1 LRRVAKMRLVQFFV
15 PELGKRVGVVEGEAV
30 VDITE
35 VVPTTLALLERAVAE
50 GKSFEAKAKEALDE
64 ARERSAQTVDFNSLQ
79 NPPSPDK
86 PHLLLPI
93 DAAEIWGAGVTY
105 KRSAEERDLDSQTD
119 IYTRVYFSDRPELF
133 FKATLHRCALP
144 FGEIGVRSDS
154 EFTAVEAEVAVVVG
168 TDNRPVAFTL
178 CNDVSAW
185 DIERAN
191 PLYLPQ
197 SKIYA
202 GCCSFGPMLVTA
214 EQIADPYSIVVRCRV
229 IRDGKVVFE
238 GEASTAQLSRRYEDL
253 IAFLRRDNPIPI
265 GTLLTT
271 GTGIMPPPEAA
282 LREGDIVEIES
293 PQLGKLVNR
302 VRKLSG
308 V

>member
-1 LRRVAKMRLVQFFV
+1 MKLIQFFV
-15 PELGKRVGVVEGEAV
+15 PELGKRVGVVDGEKV

-35 VVPTTLALLERAVAE
+35 FAPTTLALLERAI
-50 GKSFEAKAKEALDE
+50 AKRRSLEEE
-64 ARERSAQTVDFNSLQ
+64 AREALEEAKSRTPQTFDFLSLQ
-79 NPPSPDK
+79 NPPAPDN

-105 KRSAEERDLDSQTD
+105 KRSAEERDADSQTD

-144 FGEIGVRSDS
+144 FGEIAVRSDS
-154 EFTAVEAEVAVVVG
+154 DFTAVEAEVAVVVG
-168 TDNRPVAFTL
+168 LDNQPVAFTL

-185 DIERAN
+185 DIERLN

-202 GCCSFGPMLVTA
+202 GCCAFGPMLVTP
-214 EQIADPYSIVVRCRV
+214 EQVGDPYAIVVKCRV
-229 IRDGKVVFE
+229 IRNGEVIFE
-238 GEASTAQLSRRYEDL
+238 GEASTSQLSRRYDEL
-253 IAFLRRDNPIPI
+253 ISFLRRDNPVPI
-265 GTLLTT
+265 GTVLTT

-282 LREGDIVEIES
+282 LREGDIVEVES
-293 PQLGKLVNR
+293 PQLGRLVNK
-302 VRKLSG
+302 VRKLKG
-308 V
+308 C

>member
-1 LRRVAKMRLVQFFV
+1 MRLVQFFV

-35 VVPTTLALLERAVAE
+35 VAPTTLALLERAIAE

-64 ARERSAQTVDFNSLQ
+64 ARGRGAQTVDFNSLQ

-144 FGEIGVRSDS
+144 FGEIGIRSDS
-154 EFTAVEAEVAVVVG
+154 EFTAVEAEVAVVIG
-168 TDNRPVAFTL
+168 SDNRPVAFTL

-238 GEASTAQLSRRYEDL
+238 GEASTAQLSRQYEDL

-265 GTLLTT
+265 STLLTT

>member
-1 LRRVAKMRLVQFFV
+1 MRLVQFFV

-35 VVPTTLALLERAVAE
+35 VAPTTLALLERAIAE

-64 ARERSAQTVDFNSLQ
+64 ARGRSAQTVDFNSLQ

-144 FGEIGVRSDS
+144 FGEIGIRSDS
-154 EFTAVEAEVAVVVG
+154 EFTAVEAEVAVVIG
-168 TDNRPVAFTL
+168 SDNRPVAFTL

>member
-1 LRRVAKMRLVQFFV
+1 MRLIQFFV
-15 PELGKRVGVVEGEAV
+15 PELGKRVGVVEGETV

-35 VVPTTLALLERAVAE
+35 VAPTTLALLERAVAE
-50 GKSFEAKAKEALDE
+50 GKSFEAKAKEALEE
-64 ARERSAQTVDFNSLQ
+64 AKERGAQTVGFNSLQ

-154 EFTAVEAEVAVVVG
+154 EFTAVEAEVAVVIG
-168 TDNRPVAFTL
+168 SDNRPVAFTL

-229 IRDGKVVFE
+229 IRGDEVVFE
-238 GEASTAQLSRRYEDL
+238 GEANTAQLSRRYEDL

-265 GTLLTT
+265 GTVLTT

>member
-1 LRRVAKMRLVQFFV
+1 MRLVQFFV
-15 PELGKRVGVVEGEAV
+15 PELGKRVGVVEGETV

-35 VVPTTLALLERAVAE
+35 VAPTTLTLLERAVAE
-50 GKSFEAKAKEALDE
+50 GKSFEAKAKEALEE
-64 ARERSAQTVDFNSLQ
+64 AKERGAQTVDFNSLQ

-93 DAAEIWGAGVTY
+93 DAAEVWGAGVTY

-154 EFTAVEAEVAVVVG
+154 EFTAVEAEVAVVIG
-168 TDNRPVAFTL
+168 SDNRPVAFTL

-229 IRDGKVVFE
+229 VRDGKIVFE

-265 GTLLTT
+265 GTVLTT
-271 GTGIMPPPEAA
+271 GTGIMPPSEAA
-282 LREGDIVEIES
+282 LRDGDIVEIES

>member
-1 LRRVAKMRLVQFFV
+1 MRLIQFFV
-15 PELGKRVGVVEGEAV
+15 PELGKRVGVVEGETV

-35 VVPTTLALLERAVAE
+35 VAPTTLALLERAIAE
-50 GKSFEAKAKEALDE
+50 GKSFEAKAKEALE
-64 ARERSAQTVDFNSLQ
+64 ETKERGAQTVGFNSLQ

-154 EFTAVEAEVAVVVG
+154 EFTAVEAEVAVVIGSVK
-168 TDNRPVAFTL
+168 RAVAFTL

-229 IRDGKVVFE
+229 IRGDEVVFE
-238 GEASTAQLSRRYEDL
+238 GEANTAQLSRRYEDL

-265 GTLLTT
+265 GTVLTT

>member
-1 LRRVAKMRLVQFFV
+1 MKLIQFFV
-15 PELGKRVGVVEGEAV
+15 PELGKRVGVVDGEKV

-35 VVPTTLALLERAVAE
+35 FAPTTLALLERAI
-50 GKSFEAKAKEALDE
+50 AKQRSLEEE
-64 ARERSAQTVDFNSLQ
+64 AREALEEAKSRTPQTFDFPSLQ
-79 NPPSPDK
+79 NPPAPDN

-105 KRSAEERDLDSQTD
+105 KRSAEERDADSQTD

-144 FGEIGVRSDS
+144 FGEIAVRSDS
-154 EFTAVEAEVAVVVG
+154 DFTAVEAEVAVVVG
-168 TDNRPVAFTL
+168 LDNQPVAFTL

-185 DIERAN
+185 DIERLN

-202 GCCSFGPMLVTA
+202 GCCAFGPMLVTP
-214 EQIADPYSIVVRCRV
+214 EQVGDPYAIVVKCRV
-229 IRDGKVVFE
+229 IRNGEVIFE
-238 GEASTAQLSRRYEDL
+238 GEASTSQLSRRYDEL
-253 IAFLRRDNPIPI
+253 ISFLRRDNPVPI
-265 GTLLTT
+265 GTVLTT

-282 LREGDIVEIES
+282 LVEGDIVEIES
-293 PQLGKLVNR
+293 PQLGKLVNK
-302 VRKLSG
+302 VRKLEG
-308 V
+308 N

>member
-1 LRRVAKMRLVQFFV
+1 MKLVQFFV
-15 PELGKRVGVVEGEAV
+15 PELGKRVGVVEGETV

-35 VVPTTLALLERAVAE
+35 VAPTTLAFLEQAIAE
-50 GKSFEAKAKEALDE
+50 GKSFEAKAKEALEE
-64 ARERSAQTVDFNSLQ
+64 AKERGAKTVDFNTLQ
-79 NPPSPDK
+79 NLPSHDK

-93 DAAEIWGAGVTY
+93 DAAEVWGAGVTY

-144 FGEIGVRSDS
+144 FGEIGLRSDS
-154 EFTAVEAEVAVVVG
+154 EFTAVEAEVAVVIG
-168 TDNRPVAFTL
+168 ADNYPVAFTL

-214 EQIADPYSIVVRCRV
+214 EQITDPYSIVVRCRV

-238 GEASTAQLSRRYEDL
+238 GEANTAQLSRRYEDL

-265 GTLLTT
+265 GTVLTT

>member
-1 LRRVAKMRLVQFFV
+1 MRLIQFFV
-15 PELGKRVGVVEGEAV
+15 PELGKRVGVVEGETV

-35 VVPTTLALLERAVAE
+35 VAPTTLALLERAIAE
-50 GKSFEAKAKEALDE
+50 GKSFEAKAKEALEE
-64 ARERSAQTVDFNSLQ
+64 AKERGAQTVGFNSLQ

-86 PHLLLPI
+86 SHLLLPI

-154 EFTAVEAEVAVVVG
+154 EFTAVEAEVAVVIG
-168 TDNRPVAFTL
+168 SDNRPVAFTL

-229 IRDGKVVFE
+229 IRGDEVVFE
-238 GEASTAQLSRRYEDL
+238 GEANTAQLSRRYEDL

-265 GTLLTT
+265 GTVLTT

>member
-1 LRRVAKMRLVQFFV
+1 MKLVQFFV
-15 PELGKRVGVVEGEAV
+15 PELGKRVGAIEGEMV
-30 VDITE
+30 IDITE
-35 VVPTTLALLERAVAE
+35 VVPTTLALLERAIVK
-50 GKSFEAKAKEALDE
+50 GKSLEEE
-64 ARERSAQTVDFNSLQ
+64 ARENLEEAKELGARAIALSSLQ
-79 NPPSPDK
+79 NPPSPQR

-133 FKATLHRCALP
+133 FKATLHRCAPP
-144 FGEIGVRSDS
+144 FGEINIRSDS
-154 EFTAVEAEVAVVVG
+154 NFTAVEGEVAVIIG
-168 TDNRPVAFTL
+168 ADNNPVAFTL

-202 GCCSFGPMLVTA
+202 GCCSLGPVLVTT
-214 EQIADPYSIVVRCRV
+214 EQVGDPYSIIVRCRI
-229 IRDGKVVFE
+229 IRDGKVIFE
-238 GEASTAQLSRRYEDL
+238 GEASTAQLNRRYEDL
-253 IAFLRRDNPIPI
+253 IAFLRRDNPVPI
-265 GTLLTT
+265 GTVLTT

-282 LREGDIVEIES
+282 LKKGDIVEIES

-302 VRKLSG
+302 VNKLSEAG
-308 V
+308 

>member
-1 LRRVAKMRLVQFFV
+1 MRLIQFFV
-15 PELGKRVGVVEGEAV
+15 PELGKRVGVVEGETV

-35 VVPTTLALLERAVAE
+35 VAPTTLALLERAIAE
-50 GKSFEAKAKEALDE
+50 GKSFEAKAKEALEE
-64 ARERSAQTVDFNSLQ
+64 AKERGAQTVGFNSLQ

-144 FGEIGVRSDS
+144 FGEIGVRGDS
-154 EFTAVEAEVAVVVG
+154 EFTAVEAEVAVVIG
-168 TDNRPVAFTL
+168 SDNRPVAFTL

-214 EQIADPYSIVVRCRV
+214 EQIADPYAIVVRCRV
-229 IRDGKVVFE
+229 IRGDEVVFE
-238 GEASTAQLSRRYEDL
+238 GEANTAQLSRRYEDL

-265 GTLLTT
+265 GTVLTT